1 MNCEPLLSLFLPRR
15 CVICDKRLGKGEE
28 HICAGCLT
36 TLIHPTLLDP
46 TDNEVARRIWGFH
59 TIRAGVTLYYYKR
72 GSEAHQLLQAMKY
85 RGRIDVCKSMG
96 RMLASTFTDS
106 GFFDTI
112 DAIVPIPLSKARRRW
127 RGYNQASHIA
137 QGISKVTGIPI
148 LEKALARVKDN
159 ETQTHQNYT
168 QRVENVKD
176 IFAVEKQLPIDGKHL
191 LIIDDVI
198 TTGATLHS
206 AIATLSKAYPKA
218 TFSVAS
224 IALTIE

>member
-96 RMLASTFTDS
+96 RMLRALKNPLCFELLSRVC
-106 GFFDTI
+106 
-112 DAIVPIPLSKARRRW
+112 AIFSPLRGNWPKSK
-127 RGYNQASHIA
+127 
-137 QGISKVTGIPI
+137 I
-148 LEKALARVKDN
+148 LL
-159 ETQTHQNYT
+159 
-168 QRVENVKD
+168 
-176 IFAVEKQLPIDGKHL
+176 
-191 LIIDDVI
+191 
-198 TTGATLHS
+198 
-206 AIATLSKAYPKA
+206 
-218 TFSVAS
+218 
-224 IALTIE
+224 